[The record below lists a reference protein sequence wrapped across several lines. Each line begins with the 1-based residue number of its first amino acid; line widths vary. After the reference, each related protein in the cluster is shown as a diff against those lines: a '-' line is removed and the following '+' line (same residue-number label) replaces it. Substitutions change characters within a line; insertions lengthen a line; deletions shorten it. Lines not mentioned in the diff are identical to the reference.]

1 MKTAPGWILK
11 NSDGRALVQ
20 WQALALN
27 LIDEISTS
35 DDLLLKAFE
44 NKQVIEVKYQEKRS
58 LIQRIGLQAEASVE
72 KLFAKLVNRRAD
84 VM

>member
-1 MKTAPGWILK
+1 MALK
-11 NSDGRALVQ
+11 
-20 WQALALN
+20 

-44 NKQVIEVKYQEKRS
+44 NKQVIEVKYQAKQS

-72 KLFAKLVNRRAD
+72 NLFTKFANRRAD